1 MNHEIPAA
9 GPRELRQFGITTG
22 AIVVAVFAG
31 FFPWFLERPIP
42 AWPMVIGG
50 VLIVWGLVLPASLG
64 PVYRGWMK
72 FGMVMSKITTP
83 LLMTLIFVL
92 VIVPVA
98 LILRLLKK
106 DPMRRKLDADAPS
119 YRVKGSGADTGSLDK
134 PY

>member
-1 MNHEIPAA
+1 MNHDLPAA

-22 AIVVAVFAG
+22 LMVLLLFAG

-42 AWPMVIGG
+42 RWPLALGG
-50 VLIVWGLVLPASLG
+50 VLLVWGLILPASLA

-72 FGMVMSKITTP
+72 FGLVMSKITTP
-83 LLMTLIFVL
+83 LLMTVIFVL

-98 LILRLLKK
+98 LIMRVLQK
-106 DPMRRKLDADAPS
+106 DPMRRKFAADAPS
-119 YRVKGSGADTGSLDK
+119 YRITGSGADTGSLDK